1 MSRVA
6 VRKTLVNI
14 ETIFHDGGP
23 PADQPLKVGVAAAVI
38 HNPFAGSYVEDIA
51 PFMEELN
58 PLALDL
64 SQALLAALGG
74 GKQSIESYGKASIV
88 GVNGEIE
95 HAALWHVP
103 GGSAL
108 RQVLGAKSFVP
119 SGKMMGGPGVRL
131 MIPLLYVNTVW
142 VRSHY
147 GIAEFTIH
155 DAPRPNEI
163 AVAVAM
169 STGGRVHAR
178 IGGLTKAE
186 AEAGALGPKT

>member
-1 MSRVA
+1 VA
-6 VRKTLVNI
+6 VRKTLVNV
-14 ETIFHDGGP
+14 ETILHEGGTP
-23 PADQPLKVGVAAAVI
+23 PAQPLKIGVAAAVI
-38 HNPFAGSYVEDIA
+38 ANPFAGSYVEDIA

-58 PLALDL
+58 PLGLEL
-64 SQALLAALGG
+64 SQSLLAALGG
-74 GKQSIESYGKASIV
+74 RKESIESYGKGSIV

-103 GGSAL
+103 GGAML

-119 SGKMMGGPGVRL
+119 SSKMMGGPGTRL
-131 MIPLLYVNTVW
+131 MIPLLYVSTVW

-147 GIAEFTIH
+147 GIAEFTVH

-186 AEAGALGPKT
+186 AQAGLGPKN

>member
-6 VRKTLVNI
+6 LRKTLVTI
-14 ETIFHDGGP
+14 ESIFHDGGAHVVP
-23 PADQPLKVGVAAAVI
+23 PVTVGVAAAVI
-38 HNPFAGSYVEDIA
+38 QNPFAGVYVEGIA
-51 PFMEELN
+51 PFMDELT

-64 SQALLAALGG
+64 SQMLLKALGG
-74 GKQSIESYGKASIV
+74 EKRAIESYGKGSIV
-88 GVNGEIE
+88 GVNGELE

-103 GGSAL
+103 GGAAV
-108 RQVLGAKSFVP
+108 REVLGAKSFVP
-119 SGKMMGGPGVRL
+119 SAKMMGSVGARL
-131 MIPLLYVNTVW
+131 MIPLLSISSVW

-169 STGGRVHAR
+169 STGGRVQAR
-178 IGGLTKAE
+178 IGGLSKQD
-186 AEAGALGPKT
+186 AEAGLGPKA

>member
-6 VRKTLVNI
+6 VRKTLVNV
-14 ETIFHDGGP
+14 ETIFHEGGP
-23 PADQPLKVGVAAAVI
+23 RVAVPLKVGVAAAVI
-38 HNPFAGSYVEDIA
+38 HNPFAGAYVEDIA
-51 PFMEELN
+51 PFMEELK
-58 PLALDL
+58 PLALEL

-74 GKQSIESYGKASIV
+74 HTEAIESYGKASIV
-88 GVNGEIE
+88 GVNGELE

-103 GGSAL
+103 GGAGV

-119 SGKMMGGPGVRL
+119 SGKMMGGPGSRL
-131 MIPLLYVNTVW
+131 MIPLLSVQSVW

-169 STGGRVHAR
+169 STGGRMHAR
-178 IGGLTKAE
+178 IGGLTQAD
-186 AEAGALGPKT
+186 AAAGRAPTS

>member
-23 PADQPLKVGVAAAVI
+23 RAAQPLKVGVAAAVI
-38 HNPFAGSYVEDIA
+38 ANPFAGSYVEDIA
-51 PFMEELN
+51 PFMDELT
-58 PLALDL
+58 PIGLEL
-64 SQALLAALGG
+64 SQSLLAALGG
-74 GKQSIESYGKASIV
+74 RKESIESYGKASIV

-108 RQVLGAKSFVP
+108 RQVLGARSFVP
-119 SGKMMGGPGVRL
+119 SGKMMGGPGTRL

-169 STGGRVHAR
+169 STGGRIHAR

-186 AEAGALGPKT
+186 AEAGLGPKS